1 MANTGIVWGAWTAVT
16 KSGTGDW
23 TALAVADN
31 GNAGSAEIAFGTKVA
46 IKVGYSFV
54 EDNTGAIDG
63 VVTIYVLGE
72 TADGDWQIYAVD
84 SPYNFQVT
92 PTQNATIR
100 DWFTLYAGSWGDS
113 IKIWILNESGQ
124 ELATTFKYQTGDVP
138 VASA

>member
-31 GNAGSAEIAFGTKVA
+31 GNAGSAAIAFGTKAA
-46 IKVGYSFV
+46 IKIGYSLV

-63 VVTIYVLGE
+63 VVTIYVLNE
-72 TADGDWQIYAVD
+72 TADADYQIYGVD
-84 SPYNFQVT
+84 SPYRFQVT

-100 DWFTLYAGSWGDS
+100 DWFTLYSGSWGDS
-113 IKIWILNESGQ
+113 VKIWMLNEAGQ

-138 VASA
+138 AAS